1 MHRWGQIDRG
11 THTHTHTHMC
21 IPLKLTIIL
30 CWRHCWTPEVAEAI
44 RASAQNGCK
53 MKNPTNNACAR
64 AVIHLRI
71 YTHWSHTCACPS
83 TRAGRSS
90 SQWLRNQQ
98 VFSHMISHMHVLTL
112 SLTHTHTHTHTHT
125 YTHTHTRTH
134 THTHTQQD
142 LIRDPTSM
150 IAHYLE
156 KSSISCSP
164 RLAALECMKVHSLK
178 VCTFSHSVH
187 ILLSVHIIS

>member
-1 MHRWGQIDRG
+1 VHRWGQIDRG

-134 THTHTQQD
+134 THTQTHTH
-142 LIRDPTSM
+142 
-150 IAHYLE
+150 AHTHTHTH
-156 KSSISCSP
+156 IHTHIP
-164 RLAALECMKVHSLK
+164 QALAAAP
-178 VCTFSHSVH
+178 
-187 ILLSVHIIS
+187 LSSSRDGRPSIGGIGGGSSNRQGFAWCS